1 MDEQRAGSPEPA
13 PKISLRRTEKVSE
26 VLAREI
32 VRDLSDLPPAT
43 MLPSE
48 SAMLAK
54 YGVGRASL
62 REALRLLEVQ
72 GLIIMRPG
80 PGGGPM
86 VARADSAHYGRISSL
101 YYNLAG
107 GTYQDIVD
115 ARLVIEPA
123 IARMVAEQSDATQHE
138 ALRRYVDDRPQRDP
152 VTSEAR
158 TVDTAAEFHAL
169 LMGMCNNLVL
179 QLLARSLQHVLL
191 DRGRGVKP
199 LLEWDRIEDDHA
211 TIARAII
218 DGDGDLT
225 EELMRQH
232 MAKWVASAKARH
244 PGVLDEPVTWG

>member
-1 MDEQRAGSPEPA
+1 MEPA
-13 PKISLRRTEKVSE
+13 RRIGLRRTEKVSE

-48 SAMLAK
+48 AAMLAK

-107 GTYQDIVD
+107 GTYQDVVD

-123 IARMVAEQSDATQHE
+123 IARMVAEQSDAGQRE
-138 ALRRYVDDRPQRDP
+138 ALRSYVDQRPLRDP
-152 VTSEAR
+152 VAPDEPSFE
-158 TVDTAAEFHAL
+158 TAAEFHAL
-169 LMGMCNNLVL
+169 LMGMCDNLVL

-191 DRGRGVKP
+191 DRGRGVRP
-199 LLEWDRIEDDHA
+199 LVEWDRIEDDHA
-211 TIARAII
+211 AIAQAII
-218 DGDGDLT
+218 VGDGDVT
-225 EELMRQH
+225 EELM
-232 MAKWVASAKARH
+232 
-244 PGVLDEPVTWG
+244 